1 MPAAT
6 INKQPIFTSTP
17 LLITSQ
23 FDPRKPTTLRNPG
36 MDEFNVIYEDA
47 SDYGSL
53 ITKVTVVSTG
63 LIGDTVTTK
72 VIYLGITDA
81 NGGYASLYQ
90 SKIMTGISGLT
101 SSDIVPYVTF
111 TFDGGL
117 VMNKNNGYRLV
128 IAASTNKDTTSET
141 GDSIS
146 VIVEGGT
153 YDQPA

>member
-1 MPAAT
+1 MPK
-6 INKQPIFTSTP
+6 ILNKQPIFTATP

-23 FDPRKPTTLRNPG
+23 FNPSIPASLRNPG
-36 MDEFNVIYEDA
+36 MDDYTLIYEDT

-63 LIGDTVTTK
+63 LVGMNVTTK
-72 VIYLGITDA
+72 VIYLGIKDNTSSV
-81 NGGYASLYQ
+81 ASLYQ
-90 SKIMTGISGLT
+90 SKVMTGKDGLT

-117 VMNKNNGYRLV
+117 VMNKLNGNRLV
-128 IAASTNKDTTSET
+128 IAASTNREIT
-141 GDSIS
+141 GESGDQIS